1 MMMKRMLI
9 LLVAGLMASL
19 ASAQDF
25 VQLFMDE
32 HRGDAAISCITIS
45 PKMMQEILKSET
57 EKDENILEVISGL
70 KSMQVLSS
78 TTNGEDY
85 YRQAL
90 ETVKRNSSRYEAYSS
105 FNSNGED
112 YQILVRKINGEIA
125 EMIMMSFTNN
135 RFVVI
140 NLTGNIKAEFIST
153 LAGSIAKEKL

>member
-1 MMMKRMLI
+1 ML
-9 LLVAGLMASL
+9 VTSLMVSL

-32 HRGDAAISCITIS
+32 HRGDAALSCITIS
-45 PKMMQEILKSET
+45 PKMMQEIMKSET
-57 EKDENILEVISGL
+57 EKNESILEVISGL
-70 KSMQVLSS
+70 KSMQVLSA

-105 FNSNGED
+105 FNSNGKD
-112 YQILVRKINGEIA
+112 YQIMVRKISGEIV
-125 EMIMMSFTNN
+125 EMIMMSFANS

-140 NLTGNIKAEFIST
+140 NLTGTIKAEFIST

>member
-1 MMMKRMLI
+1 MMKRLFLML
-9 LLVAGLMASL
+9 VTGLMVTL
-19 ASAQDF
+19 ANAQDF

-32 HRGDAAISCITIS
+32 HRDDSAISCITIS
-45 PKMMQEILKSET
+45 PKMMQEILKSEI
-57 EKDENILEVISGL
+57 EKNENMVEVISGL

-90 ETVKRNSSRYEAYSS
+90 ETVKKNSSRYEAYSS
-105 FNSNGED
+105 FNSNGGD
-112 YQILVRKINGEIA
+112 YQIMVRKISGEIV